1 MPADQPTHGEA
12 PASASDLS
20 RPLVQRLG
28 EIGQARSPIEKRQQ
42 HTQLSGGKLASLHE
56 LQDAIKR
63 CPGGER
69 RSIAR
74 SAEVLSNHAPIVDA
88 SARRGNGYQPAFPP
102 AAAIRTF
109 FASMQWSSSL

>member
-1 MPADQPTHGEA
+1 MPADQPTPGEA
-12 PASASDLS
+12 PARAGDLS
-20 RPLVQRLG
+20 GPLVERLG

-56 LQDAIKR
+56 FQNAIKR

-74 SAEVLSNHAPIVDA
+74 SADVLSNHALIVDA
-88 SARRGNGYQPAFPP
+88 SRRRGNGYQPAFPP
-102 AAAIRTF
+102 AVAIRAL
-109 FASMQWSSSL
+109 FASMQWSSWW